1 MLVKNANTL
10 HHLSLGFNTLM
21 AKLIARG
28 RTPTSDILSR
38 AIGAGVKR
46 ALSDSDLEPLIHL
59 SLESLSLVG
68 LDLGSVVR
76 GEMALD
82 IDFRNITELRL
93 ESCSGLI
100 QAFSLFIGQADSS
113 KLALGAL
120 QDLFVRLEDPGRNI
134 PVYLEKLLTSV
145 RGLTH
150 LQVLME
156 KVAVAQNLEP
166 IMKIH
171 GKTLSTLV
179 WDERSGPRKR
189 LDLSTSQYP
198 ANFGHLEVIS
208 RNCPSLMLLG
218 IPLDWN
224 LIGGSDSKV
233 HEKVTQNP
241 LTRITPWVC
250 AHSNGS

>member
-1 MLVKNANTL
+1 MIAKNANTL
-10 HHLSLGFNTLM
+10 HHLSLGFTTGM
-21 AKLIARG
+21 AQLFAHG
-28 RTPTSDILSR
+28 RNPPYNLLSR
-38 AIGAGVKR
+38 AFAAGVKGT
-46 ALSDSDLEPLIHL
+46 LSDSDLEPLVPL

-68 LDLGSVVR
+68 LDLGCVIR

-93 ESCSGLI
+93 GSCYGLS
-100 QAFSLFIGQADSS
+100 QAFSLFLGQTDSS

-120 QDLFVRLEDPGRNI
+120 QDLFVRLEDPDPNFSAD
-134 PVYLEKLLTSV
+134 LEKFLTSV

-156 KVAVAQNLEP
+156 KVAAVQNLEP
-166 IMKIH
+166 ILRIH

-189 LDLSTSQYP
+189 LDVPTSQYS
-198 ANFGHLEVIS
+198 ANFGYLEVIS

-224 LIGGSDSKV
+224 LIGSSDSKV
-233 HEKVTQNP
+233 HEKVTQ
-241 LTRITPWVC
+241 TP
-250 AHSNGS
+250 